1 MLLAFLAYAP
11 SWLLGYLVVDAIWH
25 AVGLRASLLKL
36 FISLGIGL
44 GVASLLI
51 FAWLLAARRLEG
63 FEWLLAAAILVGL
76 IGKWLRLRRRPPH
89 FVRPVRNAGPAW
101 LAAALFLGFAV
112 TLVLSYGSFRTYS
125 LTHPHGD
132 RDAQAI
138 WNLHARVIYRNVA
151 SWPEVFSSEFDVRF
165 HADYPLLTPLNVV
178 MGWDSL
184 RSETTRVPIV
194 LAGLFAFGMIGVL
207 FSGLLNLKS
216 LGQAS
221 LASMVLMGTPYFLL
235 LSTFQ
240 TADVPLSYF
249 VLSSI
254 VLWML
259 YAARQEAGLL
269 VLAGLAAGL
278 SAWTKNE
285 GILFVLASLVGCAVY
300 GVVRHQAWKT
310 LSRFA
315 LGLLAPAIVIVYYKV
330 TLAPSND
337 LFMGVNAGELLG
349 KIASLP
355 RYETILAELGKSLLT
370 IGNWPYSI
378 LAVLALFAVIV
389 GPSRNRAQGRA
400 ALTCAIILT
409 VQLAGYLFIYVIT
422 PLPLEFH
429 LQYSLDRL
437 LFQLFPASLFLAFWA
452 ISTLEELLPYRI
464 KLAAR
469 PSEQYASDH

>member
-1 MLLAFLAYAP
+1 
-11 SWLLGYLVVDAIWH
+11 
-25 AVGLRASLLKL
+25 
-36 FISLGIGL
+36 
-44 GVASLLI
+44 
-51 FAWLLAARRLEG
+51 
-63 FEWLLAAAILVGL
+63 
-76 IGKWLRLRRRPPH
+76 
-89 FVRPVRNAGPAW
+89 
-101 LAAALFLGFAV
+101 
-112 TLVLSYGSFRTYS
+112 
-125 LTHPHGD
+125 
-132 RDAQAI
+132 
-138 WNLHARVIYRNVA
+138 
-151 SWPEVFSSEFDVRF
+151 
-165 HADYPLLTPLNVV
+165 
-178 MGWDSL
+178 
-184 RSETTRVPIV
+184 
-194 LAGLFAFGMIGVL
+194 
-207 FSGLLNLKS
+207 
-216 LGQAS
+216 
-221 LASMVLMGTPYFLL
+221 MVLMGTPYFLL

-240 TADVPLSYF
+240 TADVPLSYI

-259 YAARQEAGLL
+259 YAVRQEAGLL

-337 LFMGVNAGELLG
+337 LFMGANAGELLG

-389 GPSRNRAQGRA
+389 GPRRNRAQGRA

-452 ISTLEELLPYRI
+452 ISTPEELLPYRI